1 MTTRQE
7 HLIDWLK
14 DAHGMEQQADK
25 MLKGQLERL
34 ENYPKLSARIQQ
46 HIEETQSQLQL
57 TEGCLT
63 RLGTSPSTMKDFT
76 GKFMAMGQAMGGMF
90 MTDEV
95 VKGSMASYVFE
106 NVEIAMYTV
115 LISAAEAAGDLE
127 TKRVCEQILP
137 QEIAMAE
144 WVREHLPEVTMAFMA
159 RSEAGETAKK

>member
-57 TEGCLT
+57 IEGCLT

-95 VKGSMASYVFE
+95 VKGSMASFVFE

-115 LISAAEAAGDLE
+115 LIAAAEAAGDLE

-144 WVREHLPEVTMAFMA
+144 WVKDHLPEVTMAFMT
-159 RSEAGETAKK
+159 RSEAGQTAKK

>member
-46 HIEETQSQLQL
+46 HIEETQSQMQL
-57 TEGCLT
+57 IEGCLT

-137 QEIAMAE
+137 QEIAMAD